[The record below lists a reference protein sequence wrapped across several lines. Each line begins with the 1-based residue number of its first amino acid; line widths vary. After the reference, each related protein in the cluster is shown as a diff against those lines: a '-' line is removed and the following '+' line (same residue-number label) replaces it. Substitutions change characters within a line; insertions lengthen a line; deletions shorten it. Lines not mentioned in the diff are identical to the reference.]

1 MSPCLSGTLSDMHVM
16 SGIDE
21 AVHKAACVVIDKM
34 DKLPVDKLTEELQQL
49 GVKAD
54 EAKTLLALIGVS
66 TIGTSCT

>member
-1 MSPCLSGTLSDMHVM
+1 M